1 MARGLVA
8 VIPSLALLAICAA
21 CTRLTTA
28 TAATVTPPGSAA
40 GAAAVAATTQP
51 EAPWRVVPVMLAPA
65 ARAISARNPSGLNAR
80 PAARQGSSA
89 PPPAETRFGSG
100 DGVNLDPLGTCISCT
115 NASAGSNS
123 SASESRELKIADE
136 SIAEG
141 QGPTNGYNGGSAFS
155 LPANSL
161 LRVALGYFQ
170 MDNRAERS
178 TSEAHSRGTLADVRL
193 GDGQMAS
200 LAILESRSNAT
211 YSVASGAHRDGS
223 SSGMSASLDG
233 GTMAIILLHS
243 ESSSDGSGRV
253 YLLHINDREVAPA
266 DQLGGGSP
274 LGVPRVATLRLFR
287 TGPDGAVVGAVQD
300 GSSNQAASILATS
313 ANSSGDQH

>member
-28 TAATVTPPGSAA
+28 PAATRTPPGSAV
-40 GAAAVAATTQP
+40 GAAEVAATTQP
-51 EAPWRVVPVMLAPA
+51 KAPWRVAPVTLAPA
-65 ARAISARNPSGLNAR
+65 ARAIAARKPSELNPR

-123 SASESRELKIADE
+123 SASESRELKVADE

-141 QGPTNGYNGGSAFS
+141 QGPTNGYNYGSAFS
-155 LPANSL
+155 LPPNSL
-161 LRVALGYFQ
+161 LSAALGYFQ
-170 MDNRAERS
+170 MDNRADRN
-178 TSEAHSRGTLADVRL
+178 TSEAHSSGTLADVRL
-193 GDGQMAS
+193 GDGQMAN
-200 LAILESRSNAT
+200 LAILESRSNAS
-211 YSVASGAHRDGS
+211 YSAASGAHRDGT
-223 SSGMSASLDG
+223 SSGMRANLDG
-233 GTMAIILLHS
+233 GTMAVVLLHS
-243 ESSSDGSGRV
+243 ESSSEGSGRV
-253 YLLHINDREVAPA
+253 YLLHINDRDVASA
-266 DQLGGGSP
+266 EQLGGGPP
-274 LGVPRVATLRLFR
+274 LDVPRVATVRLFR

-300 GSSNQAASILATS
+300 GSSNQAAGIVATS